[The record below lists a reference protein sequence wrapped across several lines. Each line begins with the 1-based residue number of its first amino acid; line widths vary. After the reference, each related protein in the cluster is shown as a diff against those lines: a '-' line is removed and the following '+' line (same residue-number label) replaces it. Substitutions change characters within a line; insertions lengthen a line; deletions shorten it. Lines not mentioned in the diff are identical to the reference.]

1 MTCVGSQAKIS
12 KSVHNVKSN
21 VNFSMLALLKPILF
35 TFLKSKAIRQL
46 ALDLVRACVEKTD
59 NDVDDKLCDMLE
71 QALFPGK

>member
-1 MTCVGSQAKIS
+1 MITI
-12 KSVHNVKSN
+12 
-21 VNFSMLALLKPILF
+21 LRPILL